1 MDNCFSQKTEKESIP
16 TRICDVFIVGMD
28 FFCVLLLSIVF
39 CLYSCFFCLYSF
51 RSPLFLTPFFLLLD
65 YYQEFPHR
73 ITINHHLLRYK
84 AEKTYSIFTQMKKIF
99 KTLTMMAMACA
110 LSATIQAASHTKPW
124 SNGKL
129 KVSANQRYLQF
140 ENGKPFFFLGDTG
153 WLLPERLDRSEVQ
166 YYLQKCRAAGF
177 NTVLVQV
184 MNGTPSYNIYGQP
197 SLPAGWD
204 MSKADPAGMYSYWDH
219 MDYIVSQAEQNG
231 IYIGMVAI
239 WGSQVKA
246 GNINA
251 QQAKAYGRF
260 LANRYK
266 NSPNIIWVMGGDIQ
280 GDIHPEV
287 WESLA
292 SSIKSIDHNHL
303 MTYHPRGRYTSA
315 KWWSKAGWIDFHAF
329 QSGHRKYGQRMGNKD
344 YPIPDN
350 TEEDNWMYVDSTW
363 AYKPMKPVLDA
374 EPSYKDIPKGLHDPC
389 EERWQDYDVRRYA
402 YWSVFAGSCGHTYGH
417 NAIMQM
423 LKPGYPTSYGISGS
437 EKTWYQALDDPGY
450 NQMKHLKNLMLTMPY
465 LERVPDQSII
475 VGKNGERYNRLLA
488 TRGNDY
494 LMVYNYHCVPMKI
507 DLRKV
512 SGAKKNVWWM
522 DAATGSLEYIGE
534 FDSRVVT
541 FAPQK
546 GVRGISDGVFI
557 AIDSSKHYLA
567 KDQKQIADQSLEGK
581 PRDLNE

>member
-1 MDNCFSQKTEKESIP
+1 MRK
-16 TRICDVFIVGMD
+16 
-28 FFCVLLLSIVF
+28 L
-39 CLYSCFFCLYSF
+39 
-51 RSPLFLTPFFLLLD
+51 
-65 YYQEFPHR
+65 
-73 ITINHHLLRYK
+73 IN
-84 AEKTYSIFTQMKKIF
+84 
-99 KTLTMMAMACA
+99 TLTMTAAIFM
-110 LSATIQAASHTKPW
+110 LSTAVPAAIPASVPAAASSSSLVKPW
-124 SNGKL
+124 TNGRL
-129 KVSANQRYLQF
+129 MVTADHRYLQF
-140 ENGKPFFFLGDTG
+140 ENGQPFFLLGDTG
-153 WLLPERLDRSEVQ
+153 WLLPERLDRSEAQ
-166 YYLQKCRAAGF
+166 YYLQKCRVAGF

-184 MNGTPSYNIYGQP
+184 MNGTPAYNIYGQP

-204 MSKADPAGMYSYWDH
+204 LTKADPDGVYSYWDH
-219 MDYIVSQAEQNG
+219 MDYIIKLAEQNG

-251 QQAKAYGRF
+251 RQAKAYGSF

-266 NSPNIIWVMGGDIQ
+266 DSPNIIWVMGGDIQ

-374 EPSYKDIPKGLHDPC
+374 EPSYEDIPKGLHDPC

-437 EKTWYQALDDPGY
+437 EKTWYQALDDPGF

-465 LERVPDQSII
+465 FERVPDQSII
-475 VGKNGERYNRLLA
+475 VGRNGERYNRLLA
-488 TRGNDY
+488 TRGKDY
-494 LMVYNYHCVPMKI
+494 LMVYNYNCVPMKI
-507 DLRKV
+507 DLGKV
-512 SGAKKNVWWM
+512 SGDRKNVWWM
-522 DAATGSLEYIGE
+522 DAATGCLDYIGE
-534 FDSRVVT
+534 FDSRIVT